1 MGAHKRRT
9 LELPL
14 CGGGAAAEAPVAPI
28 LMASSLHHLSG
39 KVPPLG
45 LAPDP
50 QGVPLEPQLGT
61 GAFASFVAAATS
73 HDE

>member
-1 MGAHKRRT
+1 MRSGLRTRAICRLKMGAHKRRT

-39 KVPPLG
+39 KVPP
-45 LAPDP
+45 PR
-50 QGVPLEPQLGT
+50 V
-61 GAFASFVAAATS
+61 
-73 HDE
+73 